1 MIEIAKKLAI
11 ESHNLTNC
19 MYDNKPYEVHL
30 KMVVDIAHKFIDC
43 LPTNT
48 DFQSIIAAC
57 WLHDTIEDCRLTYND
72 IKVATNEDIAE
83 MVYALTNEKG
93 KSRSERANDIYYN
106 GIKNTQ
112 NASFVKIC
120 DRIANYKY
128 SIQNNSKMA
137 LKYEQEMN
145 NFKSQLYDEKYKL
158 MFNYLQKLV
167 DSKSKTILY
176 VVDKGD
182 SSVGICEIEYAI
194 VCPFDK
200 NDVDDK
206 ELDYFRYE
214 IIDLYQQYTDTKIIA
229 DYNHELI
236 NDTY

>member
-30 KMVVDIAHKFIDC
+30 QMVVGIANRFINLVPVKDIENVI
-43 LPTNT
+43 
-48 DFQSIIAAC
+48 SAC

-83 MVYALTNEKG
+83 IVYALTNEKG
-93 KSRSERANDIYYN
+93 KSRSERANDNYYN

-128 SIQNNSKMA
+128 SIENNSKMA

-145 NFKSQLYDEKYKL
+145 NFKSQLFDEKYKP
-158 MFNYLQKLV
+158 MFDYLQKLV
-167 DSKSKTILY
+167 NSKKETILY
-176 VVDKGD
+176 VCDKGD
-182 SSVGICEIEYAI
+182 YSVGINEIEYAI
-194 VCPFDK
+194 VCPFNK

-214 IIDLYQQYTDTKIIA
+214 IIDLFQQYTDTKIIA

-236 NDTY
+236 NDKY